1 MSANIVKYK
10 NELNTIPLRNF
21 KNNEVDIFF
30 GICSKMRERDLETIS
45 LSFDELKS
53 IVNYPSRSIERFMD
67 DIESMYDKMIQLTY
81 RQVDQ
86 EGNRK
91 KFILFTDFEISKTNQ
106 IAKIGV
112 NPKFKY
118 ILNSLEKEFTRFE
131 LEEFTRLRSNY
142 SKAIYRLLKQFR
154 TTGYYEEK
162 IDIFRELLDIPKS
175 YTTSDIDKRVLKP
188 AIKELQYIFKNLNF
202 KKIRNP
208 KRKNKI
214 EKIIVSFDKETINRH
229 IYSEQKESKA
239 KQSKQNNKKSPS
251 RLQSIEKTP
260 QWLLDRDK
268 KQEKKEVMSEEE
280 RKKFEEDK
288 RILKE
293 QIESFWKN

>member
-1 MSANIVKYK
+1 MSTNIVKYK

-21 KNNEVDIFF
+21 KNKEVDIFF
-30 GICSKMRERDLETIS
+30 GICSKMKERDSETIS
-45 LSFDELKS
+45 LSFAELKTM
-53 IVNYPSRSIERFMD
+53 INYTHRSIERFMD
-67 DIESMYDKMIQLTY
+67 DVESMYDKMIQLTY

-118 ILNSLEKEFTRFE
+118 ILNNLENEFTRFE
-131 LEEFTRLRSNY
+131 LEEFTRLKSNY

-162 IDIFRELLDIPKS
+162 IDVFKDILEIPKS
-175 YTTSDIDKRVLKP
+175 YTTSDMDKRAIKP
-188 AIKELQYIFKNLNF
+188 ALKELEDIFKGIKV
-202 KKIRNP
+202 KKVRNP

-214 EKIIVSFDKETINRH
+214 DKIVFTFDREDIKKG
-229 IYSEQKESKA
+229 IYSEQFVSKGKGKA
-239 KQSKQNNKKSPS
+239 RPS
-251 RLQSIEKTP
+251 HHPRLKSIEATP
-260 QWLLDRDK
+260 DWLINPEKRDTGTLTPEE
-268 KQEKKEVMSEEE
+268 QEKYKKELEEKYGINYSNP
-280 RKKFEEDK
+280 KK
-288 RILKE
+288 
-293 QIESFWKN
+293 